1 MLVSTETCR
10 MTAGDANMA
19 KLIGTSQFA
28 AGIILSILQRGSLKV
43 SAQGSKEN
51 ALAPG
56 TFNL

>member
-1 MLVSTETCR
+1 MLVSTETYR
-10 MTAGDANMA
+10 MTAGDANRV
-19 KLIGTSQFA
+19 KLIGTSKFA

-43 SAQGSKEN
+43 TAQGSKKN